1 MSQRPAR
8 LRCTACQEVVGSVD
22 ESANGWRLWKWS
34 LCVQSNDQSDGQSFP
49 TKMFVS
55 AQVLGLI
62 ENQAV
67 RKFVVYDEDGE
78 DGVAGILVS

>member
-1 MSQRPAR
+1 
-8 LRCTACQEVVGSVD
+8 
-22 ESANGWRLWKWS
+22 
-34 LCVQSNDQSDGQSFP
+34 
-49 TKMFVS
+49 MFVS

-78 DGVAGILVS
+78 DGVAGILVSRSSVNTSKPLNRLL